1 MVLLIVVNTK
11 IHSIAKYMDEDSRRY
26 VYWLVSVGVAQATTT
41 GGRET
46 QLSNCLHPRSLM
58 VGVSLGHFFFKLLT
72 DVG

>member
-41 GGRET
+41 GGQRSSAE
-46 QLSNCLHPRSLM
+46 QLPPSKVTDGGC
-58 VGVSLGHFFFKLLT
+58 VSEAFFF
-72 DVG
+72 